1 MSVCSAKKETAVH
14 ACVLH
19 ASLHEGGLRVC
30 VRASVFVGT
39 SSSSAKPTHS
49 ISLPPPLLS
58 QTVDLVCKDL
68 DKYHHALDKALV
80 KYHTLKMD
88 EINKIVKEL
97 WQATYK
103 GHDIETIAI
112 QSSVDAG
119 EKKKLARSYS
129 YRVCL
134 AVSRTARVWN
144 THTHTHT
151 RSVIRG

>member
-1 MSVCSAKKETAVH
+1 VAARSAFAQIKLRKSQDRYMSVCSAKKETAVH

-68 DKYHHALDKALV
+68 DKYHHALDKYCVPPPVPDCFTIMFNTKTKHHLPVWLV
-80 KYHTLKMD
+80 
-88 EINKIVKEL
+88 EP
-97 WQATYK
+97 
-103 GHDIETIAI
+103 
-112 QSSVDAG
+112 
-119 EKKKLARSYS
+119 RSFS
-129 YRVCL
+129 L
-134 AVSRTARVWN
+134 
-144 THTHTHT
+144 
-151 RSVIRG
+151 